1 MERDKVGPS
10 SFSFPS
16 LAQCDGGSRGDVCA
30 RVCARVSRQ
39 GPGKCEYGCGT
50 LPTEHG
56 SGEGGKER
64 EKERERK
71 MRRRKRR

>member
-16 LAQCDGGSRGDVCA
+16 LAQCDGGSRGD
-30 RVCARVSRQ
+30 VCARVSRQ

-71 MRRRKRR
+71 TRRRKRR